1 MLKVELK
8 NSFFK
13 AIKKKETK
21 NQYYPKVLIKSNI
34 VLLFVIVVKT
44 MKNCAAGSGVLPSGA
59 VAERMC
65 NFSAVFQDIKN
76 KTRLFVSFYG
86 NDKKKV
92 Y

>member
-1 MLKVELK
+1 MNGVRVCTNSAVVEAPHLEIAK
-8 NSFFK
+8 S
-13 AIKKKETK
+13 E
-21 NQYYPKVLIKSNI
+21 VLIKSNI